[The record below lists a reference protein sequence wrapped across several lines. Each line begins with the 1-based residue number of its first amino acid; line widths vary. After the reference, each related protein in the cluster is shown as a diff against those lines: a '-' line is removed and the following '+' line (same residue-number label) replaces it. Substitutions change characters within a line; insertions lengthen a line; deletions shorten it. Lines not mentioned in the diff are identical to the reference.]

1 MPRKKTIS
9 NLNIALS
16 ILCHETKYKKKKK
29 KKNGLEY
36 YLYLFNIGLR

>member
-1 MPRKKTIS
+1 MSQNKIQ
-9 NLNIALS
+9 
-16 ILCHETKYKKKKK
+16 KKKKK